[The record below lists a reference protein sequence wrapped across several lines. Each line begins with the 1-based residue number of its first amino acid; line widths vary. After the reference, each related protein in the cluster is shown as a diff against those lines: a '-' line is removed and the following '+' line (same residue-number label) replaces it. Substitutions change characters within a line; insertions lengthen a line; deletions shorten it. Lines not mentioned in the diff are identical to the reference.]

1 MLQRILVL
9 LILTSMV
16 YSCRSTKTI
25 QTAISKKDTVV
36 VVTKPIEDPH
46 ADSIRFMQSAFDS
59 ISKNHIDFN
68 TFSAKIKVDF
78 EGKEGK
84 KNDFNAFI
92 RMKKDSALWVSINAA
107 MGIEAFRILITPD
120 SVKVLNKFDK
130 VVILRSVEYLQ
141 EVTHL
146 PFTFTELQN
155 VIVGNPVYLDTNM
168 ISYEKEE
175 KQLTLMQL
183 NNFFKHMLT
192 VSLDDYSIQNSKLDD
207 VDLTKART
215 CLVVY
220 GNYENKNNR
229 KFSAY
234 RKITVTEKN
243 KLDIELDYKQY
254 DFNVELSYPFS
265 IPKNYKKQ

>member
-1 MLQRILVL
+1 MLQRIFF
-9 LILTSMV
+9 LIILATLV

-25 QTAISKKDTVV
+25 QTAISKKDTVE

-46 ADSIRFMQSAFDS
+46 ADSIRYMQSAFDS
-59 ISKNHIDFN
+59 ISRNYIDFN

-130 VVILRSVEYLQ
+130 IVILRSVEYLQ
-141 EVTHL
+141 EVTQL
-146 PFTFTELQN
+146 PFTFEELQN
-155 VIVGNPVYLDTNM
+155 VIVGNPVYMDTNM
-168 ISYEKEE
+168 IAYKKEE
-175 KQLTLMQL
+175 KVLTLMQL
-183 NNFFKHMLT
+183 NSFFKHMLT
-192 VSLDDYSIQNSKLDD
+192 VSLDDFSIQNSKLDD

-229 KFSAY
+229 KFSAF

-265 IPKNYKKQ
+265 IPKNYKSQ

>member
-1 MLQRILVL
+1 MFQRILIPIVVAA
-9 LILTSMV
+9 TM

-25 QTAISKKDTVV
+25 QTAIAKKDTAV
-36 VVTKPIEDPH
+36 VVTKPVEDPH
-46 ADSIRFMQSAFDS
+46 ADSLRFMHLVYDS
-59 ISKNHIDFN
+59 IDQNYIDFN

-78 EGKEGK
+78 EDKEGK

-130 VVILRSVEYLQ
+130 VAILRSVGYLQ
-141 EVTHL
+141 EVTQL
-146 PFTFTELQN
+146 PFTFSELQN
-155 VIVGNPVYLDTNM
+155 VIVGNPVYLDSN
-168 ISYEKEE
+168 IVAYKKEE
-175 KQLTLMQL
+175 KSLTLIQL
-183 NNFFKHMLT
+183 NTFFKHMLT
-192 VSLDDYSIQNSKLDD
+192 VASDDYSILNSKLDD
-207 VDLTKART
+207 VDPTKART

-220 GNYENKNNR
+220 GNYQVKNNR
-229 KFSAY
+229 KFSGF

-265 IPKNYKKQ
+265 IPKNYKRQ